1 MSMQT
6 YKNFWKLLQTTE
18 ILLVFSGQYDL
29 IKRIEKL
36 P

>member
-6 YKNFWKLLQTTE
+6 YKNFWKLLQAIE
-18 ILLVFSGQYDL
+18 ILLVFSGQYEL
-29 IKRIEKL
+29 IKRFEKF